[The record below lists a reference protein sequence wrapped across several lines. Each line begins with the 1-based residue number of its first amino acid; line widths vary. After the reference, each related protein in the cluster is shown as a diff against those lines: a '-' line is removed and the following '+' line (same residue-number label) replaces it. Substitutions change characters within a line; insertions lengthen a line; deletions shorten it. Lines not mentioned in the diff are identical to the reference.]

1 MSLQEQSQ
9 KADVSNN
16 NAAKSSPKGIYLVLC
31 IQLFIFFIIGQR
43 DLTITDL
50 LATPTFAQKEE
61 KKKLTDLENDTA
73 GWPSRLDML
82 RHKHRLDSPVQH
94 PFLPQPIDDQNLA
107 LWSAFCTAQLLQLS
121 HLSQISAA
129 AECPTVSSI
138 LPQLSRQLVNEKF
151 LDIRKTD
158 NSESQ
163 DPENQVQLKI
173 PNYKAR
179 LLNETKNKNHSPNG
193 HLKDVIAKTLN
204 DKLKNRSFDKS
215 LETIPPNLTQECV
228 VSPNS
233 SDASTSCNSMPPPN
247 KKAKRA
253 SKKEE
258 NTVPSDKK
266 TRPKRGQYRK
276 YNSQLLL
283 EAVAAVQRGEMSVHR
298 AGSYF
303 GVPHSTLEYKVKER
317 HLLRKKTKEAAK
329 NANAAKSNGDQQ
341 AASPSA
347 STTSLSTNP
356 ESETADPNSPPT
368 ALNTPASE
376 LLKKLQQKV
385 QSKTSIDA
393 VEETE

>member
-1 MSLQEQSQ
+1 MIAL
-9 KADVSNN
+9 
-16 NAAKSSPKGIYLVLC
+16 
-31 IQLFIFFIIGQR
+31 GQR

-61 KKKLTDLENDTA
+61 KKKLSDLDNDTA

-151 LDIRKTD
+151 LDVRKTD
-158 NSESQ
+158 NADSQ
-163 DPENQVQLKI
+163 DPESQVQLKI

-215 LETIPPNLTQECV
+215 LETIPPNLSQDSV

-329 NANAAKSNGDQQ
+329 NANATKSNGDQQ